1 MKQAI
6 LSRERATMNAVQL
19 TGRLTKD
26 PEVRY
31 TPQGTAVA
39 RFSIAINKGKDKD
52 GKDLGADYPTI
63 VCFSK
68 TAEIVEKYVK
78 KGMMVGITGK
88 ITTSSYEKDGKKYY
102 STDVTA
108 SRVEFM
114 EGKKE
119 TPEDKKKVETPE
131 DVMSMFSMLEDEDI
145 PF

>member
-1 MKQAI
+1 
-6 LSRERATMNAVQL
+6 MNTVQL

-26 PEVRY
+26 PDVRY
-31 TPQGTAVA
+31 TPQGTGVA
-39 RFSIAINKGKDKD
+39 RFSIAINRGKDKD
-52 GKDLGADYPTI
+52 GKDLGVDYPTI
-63 VCFSK
+63 VCFGK

-88 ITTSSYEKDGKKYY
+88 LTTSSYEKDGKKFY

-114 EGKKE
+114 ESKKE
-119 TPEDKKKVETPE
+119 TPEDHKKIETPE
-131 DVMSMFSMLEDEDI
+131 DVYSFARLSEDDI

>member
-1 MKQAI
+1 
-6 LSRERATMNAVQL
+6 MNTVQL

-26 PEVRY
+26 PDVRY
-31 TPQGTAVA
+31 TPQGTGVA
-39 RFSIAINKGKDKD
+39 RFSIAINRGKDKD

-63 VCFSK
+63 VCFAK

-88 ITTSSYEKDGKKYY
+88 LTTSSYEKDGKKYY

-114 EGKKE
+114 ESKKE
-119 TPEDKKKVETPE
+119 TPEDHKKIETPE
-131 DVMSMFSMLEDEDI
+131 DVYSFARLSDEDI
-145 PF
+145 PFD